1 MTQKEKKEIEEK
13 IDLLRK
19 NVNET
24 ESLIVELTKKLKN
37 E

>member
-1 MTQKEKKEIEEK
+1 MTVEEKKEIEK
-13 IDLLRK
+13 MIDLLRE
-19 NVNET
+19 NVNAT

>member
-1 MTQKEKKEIEEK
+1 MTAKEKKEIEEM
-13 IDLLRK
+13 IEMLRE

-24 ESLIVELTKKLKN
+24 ESLIVELQKKLKN

>member
-1 MTQKEKKEIEEK
+1 MTLKEKKEIEEM